1 MPFLAGLIS
10 DYFGISTAP
19 APPSSSDQNEQSSS
33 SPRSASSSLALTNTS
48 RVPNNVRILFGG
60 LSFFLIS
67 TVVTKRA
74 LHRRF
79 SAMIPP
85 YYTSSVYHKP
95 DINGALEA
103 LDAFSIA
110 TINVLSLG
118 MVGTGMVMYALD
130 VNSPEDLR
138 KYVRR
143 NYGVAAGTV
152 AGVGQGT
159 TDNETDKEI
168 ETWLQNSLG
177 DVLGKYLK
185 DEAER
190 RVASEKANVQEKK
203 E

>member
-10 DYFGISTAP
+10 DFFGISTAP
-19 APPSSSDQNEQSSS
+19 APPPSSNDQNNEPSSS
-33 SPRSASSSLALTNTS
+33 SPHSASSLALTNTS
-48 RVPNNVRILFGG
+48 RVPTNVRILFGG
-60 LSFFLIS
+60 LSFFLLS

-95 DINGALEA
+95 NVNGALEA

-110 TINVLSLG
+110 TVNVLSLG
-118 MVGTGMVMYALD
+118 MVGTGMTMYALD
-130 VNSPEDLR
+130 VNNPEDMRRYMRR
-138 KYVRR
+138 KF
-143 NYGVAAGTV
+143 NLGADDV

-168 ETWLQNSLG
+168 EGWLQNALG
-177 DVLGKYLK
+177 DVLGKYMK

-190 RVASEKANVQEKK
+190 RVAADKANAEKK
-203 E
+203 Q

>member
-1 MPFLAGLIS
+1 MPFLSGLIA

-19 APPSSSDQNEQSSS
+19 APPSSSNDQNEQSSS
-33 SPRSASSSLALTNTS
+33 SPRSASSSLALTNAS

-143 NYGVAAGTV
+143 NYGVDV
-152 AGVGQGT
+152 AGAGQGT